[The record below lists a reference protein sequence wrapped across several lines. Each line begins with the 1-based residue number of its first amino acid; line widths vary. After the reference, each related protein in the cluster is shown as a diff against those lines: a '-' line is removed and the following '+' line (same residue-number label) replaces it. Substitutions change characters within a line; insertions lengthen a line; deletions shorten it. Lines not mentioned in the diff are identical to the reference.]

1 MPCSCSAPAS
11 HCSDTISGAA
21 CNAGPDPARQ
31 LSPAVRV
38 PPQFRWVIVDHADRA
53 HEADGIVEAVFCLA
67 AESALSLLTGLSKG
81 DQTRTLGYG
90 IQSALGQSVRHA
102 MAERCKDMQDNLS
115 TTPTTETPD
124 TTQIA
129 KLAKI
134 ADSHAL
140 LFDFVLGPDGLGY
153 ILRDGWTGV
162 TDCGPTTLPEI
173 AIHLGHYQDQ
183 RERE

>member
-1 MPCSCSAPAS
+1 M
-11 HCSDTISGAA
+11 
-21 CNAGPDPARQ
+21 
-31 LSPAVRV
+31 RV
-38 PPQFRWVIVDHADRA
+38 PPELRWVIIDQADRA
-53 HEADGIVEAVFCLA
+53 HEADGIVEAEFCLA
-67 AESALSLLTGLSKG
+67 AESARSLLTGLSKG
-81 DQTRTLGYG
+81 DQTRTLRHG
-90 IQSALGQSVRHA
+90 IQSALGQSIRHA

-115 TTPTTETPD
+115 TTPTTETPG

-140 LFDFVLGPDGLGY
+140 LFDFVLGPDGLAY

>member
-1 MPCSCSAPAS
+1 MP
-11 HCSDTISGAA
+11 
-21 CNAGPDPARQ
+21 
-31 LSPAVRV
+31 L
-38 PPQFRWVIVDHADRA
+38 QFRSVIINYADLS
-53 HEADGIVEAVFCLA
+53 HGGHGIVEAVSCLA

-81 DQTRTLGYG
+81 DQTRALGRG
-90 IQSALGQSVRHA
+90 IQSALGQSVRHV
-102 MAERCKDMQDNLS
+102 MVERCKDMQDNQP
-115 TTPTTETPD
+115 TTPTTGTPD

-153 ILRDGWTGV
+153 VLRDGWTGV
-162 TDCGPTTLPEI
+162 TDRGPTTLPEI

>member
-1 MPCSCSAPAS
+1 M
-11 HCSDTISGAA
+11 G
-21 CNAGPDPARQ
+21 G
-31 LSPAVRV
+31 
-38 PPQFRWVIVDHADRA
+38 
-53 HEADGIVEAVFCLA
+53 DGIVEAVFCLA

-81 DQTRTLGYG
+81 DQTRALGRG
-90 IQSALGQSVRHA
+90 IQSALGQSVRNV
-102 MAERCKDMQDNLS
+102 MVERCKDMQDNQP
-115 TTPTTETPD
+115 TTPTTGTPD

-140 LFDFVLGPDGLGY
+140 LFDFVLGPDGLGCV
-153 ILRDGWTGV
+153 LRDGWTGV